1 MCSPSQQLLRT
12 EPCARSSARSRLPR
26 PERLTPEPL
35 RASATLLLAATGGVE
50 PAPKPK
56 PAELEAAIT
65 RAYACV
71 LELGVAYD
79 NLAVAV
85 EKRVKLA
92 PAPLKV
98 LMAAVEAPPRVMG
111 LAH

>member
-1 MCSPSQQLLRT
+1 MVRRART
-12 EPCARSSARSRLPR
+12 WARDASTAWSTEGSAA
-26 PERLTPEPL
+26 PEPL